1 MKKAYTPNI
10 NSSKGKD
17 LTKYVSKFIYD
28 TKFKNIPNN
37 VVELAKKHILDGFGL
52 ALSGS
57 VARTGDYLFKQIK
70 KNSAKGKA
78 TVIGSKMKV
87 PSQFAAL
94 ANGVGIHSDDYDD
107 TQLAVGSDRVYGL
120 LTHPTA
126 PCLPSAFAE
135 GEINKISGK
144 DFLNAYLIGVDVE
157 TSPSLLQLS
166 GLNVVD
172 PVVSPHA
179 SAQDLDAASA
189 STSSRWTEVST
200 ASPRAPASG
209 VSVSTGRRVS
219 LSVYA

>member
-17 LTKYVSKFIYD
+17 LTKYVSKFIYQ
-28 TKFKNIPNN
+28 TKFKDIPSN

-70 KNSAKGKA
+70 KNSAAGKA

-107 TQLAVGSDRVYGL
+107 TQLAVGSDRVYG
-120 LTHPTA
+120 
-126 PCLPSAFAE
+126 
-135 GEINKISGK
+135 
-144 DFLNAYLIGVDVE
+144 
-157 TSPSLLQLS
+157 
-166 GLNVVD
+166 
-172 PVVSPHA
+172 
-179 SAQDLDAASA
+179 
-189 STSSRWTEVST
+189 
-200 ASPRAPASG
+200 
-209 VSVSTGRRVS
+209 
-219 LSVYA
+219 